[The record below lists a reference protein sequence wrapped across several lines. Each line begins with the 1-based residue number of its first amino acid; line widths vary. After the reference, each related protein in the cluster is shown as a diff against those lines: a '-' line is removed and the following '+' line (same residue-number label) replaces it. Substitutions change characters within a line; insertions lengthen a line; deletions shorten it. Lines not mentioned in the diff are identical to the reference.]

1 MRDPYEVL
9 GVDRAASAADIK
21 RGYRKLAKEN
31 HPDRHKGDVRAKDR
45 FAEINAAYQVIG
57 DKDKRAQFDRG
68 EIDAEGK
75 QRFAG
80 FDGFSGQGAGQG
92 PGGAGGFGGAGFEN
106 VDPRVFSDMFS
117 GFGGGKPAGGG
128 ARTFRFSTGGG
139 PGGGTAGMAGG
150 GNDDIL
156 RSIFGGAKPQQGR
169 APAKPARGK
178 DIKAEIAVTLEDV
191 AAGKKPAVS
200 LPAGKTVALTL
211 PKGVSDGQVIRLKG
225 QGQPSPSG
233 GAAGDVLVT
242 VRFVPHPL
250 FTVAGS
256 DLRVDVPV
264 SLQDAVLGA
273 KIAVPTLA
281 GRVQISVPAMA
292 DTGKAMRLKGKGLPR
307 KKGHGDLLVD
317 LKIALPDKPDTELD
331 ALMKSWRAAE
341 TAKKKT

>member
-1 MRDPYEVL
+1 MRDPYDVL
-9 GVDRAASAADIK
+9 GVDRSAGAAEIK
-21 RGYRKLAKEN
+21 RAYRKLAKEN

-45 FAEINAAYQVIG
+45 FTEINAAYEVIG

-75 QRFAG
+75 PRFTG
-80 FDGFSGQGAGQG
+80 FEGFSGQG
-92 PGGAGGFGGAGFEN
+92 PGGGFSSQGFEN
-106 VDPRVFSDMFS
+106 IDPRVFSNIFS
-117 GFGGGKPAGGG
+117 NFGGGGRAGAPGG
-128 ARTFRFSTGGG
+128 ETRSFRFSTGGQA
-139 PGGGTAGMAGG
+139 AGAGG
-150 GNDDIL
+150 SQDDIL

-169 APAKPARGK
+169 PQAKPARGA
-178 DIKAEIAVTLEDV
+178 DLKAEIAVTLEDI

-225 QGQPSPSG
+225 QGQSSPSG

-242 VRFVPHPL
+242 VRFVPHSL

-281 GRVQISVPAMA
+281 GRVQISVPTMA

-307 KKGHGDLLVD
+307 KKGHGDLLVN
-317 LKIALPDKPDTELD
+317 LKITLPNRPDAELD
-331 ALMKSWRAAE
+331 ALMQSWRAAGK
-341 TAKKKT
+341 AKKAK